1 MSDISIINLI
11 TDHYPNVEA
20 TAVRNTD
27 QVSVS
32 VSGTYVVGGADAAS
46 KQKDLKLQLLKN
58 AKVALSDVDAQS
70 ARDAGYEANRADLEP
85 LKSEQITSPAT
96 PGDPSVSVSSTATLF
111 KVTGSTDTVTT
122 TIRISLVDEN
132 NSLLYNSIL
141 DDGEEGF
148 ATQSY
153 SISLKKADV
162 SGLDSATKVTATV
175 TAFNEIDDAS
185 NDVTKTWEESS

>member
-96 PGDPSVSVSSTATLF
+96 PGDPSVSVSSTSTLF

-141 DDGEEGF
+141 EEGEEGF

-153 SISLKKADV
+153 SISLKKADN
-162 SGLDSATKVTATV
+162 SGLNTATKITTTV

-185 NDVTKTWEESS
+185 NDVTKTWEKSS

>member
-11 TDHYPNVEA
+11 TDNYPNVEA

-58 AKVALSDVDAQS
+58 AKVALSDMDAQS
-70 ARDAGYEANRADLEP
+70 ARDAGYEANRTDLEP
-85 LKSEQITSPAT
+85 LKSESITSPAT
-96 PGDPSVSVSSTATLF
+96 PSDPSVSVSSTATLF
-111 KVTGSTDTVTT
+111 KVTGSTDTITS

-141 DDGEEGF
+141 EEGEEGF

-153 SISLKKADV
+153 SISLKKAETT
-162 SGLDSATKVTATV
+162 GLDSATKVTATV

>member
-20 TAVRNTD
+20 TAVRYAD

-32 VSGTYVVGGADAAS
+32 VSGTYTVGGADAAS

-58 AKVALSDVDAQS
+58 AKVALADKDAQS
-70 ARDAGYEANRADLEP
+70 ARDASYQANRSDLEP
-85 LKSEQITSPAT
+85 LKSESITSPAT
-96 PGDPSVSVSSTATLF
+96 PSDPSVSVSSTATLF
-111 KVTGSTDTVTT
+111 KVTGATDTVTT
-122 TIRISLVDEN
+122 TIRISLTDQDDAILHNEMLDE
-132 NSLLYNSIL
+132 
-141 DDGEEGF
+141 GEEGF

-153 SISLKKADV
+153 SLSLKKADN

-185 NDVTKTWEESS
+185 NAVTKTWEKSS

>member
-58 AKVALSDVDAQS
+58 AKVALSDMDAQS
-70 ARDAGYEANRADLEP
+70 ARDAGYEANRSDLEP

-96 PGDPSVSVSSTATLF
+96 PSDPSVSVSSTATLF
-111 KVTGSTDTVTT
+111 KVTGSTDTVTS

-132 NSLLYNSIL
+132 NSLLSNSIL
-141 DDGEEGF
+141 EEGDEGF

-153 SISLKKADV
+153 SISLKKADN
-162 SGLDSATKVTATV
+162 SGLDTATKVTATV

>member
-11 TDHYPNVEA
+11 TDNYPQVEA

-32 VSGTYVVGGADAAS
+32 VSGSYAVAGADAAS

-58 AKVALSDVDAQS
+58 AKVALADKDAQS
-70 ARDAGYEANRADLEP
+70 ARDAGYEANRTDLEP
-85 LKSEQITSPAT
+85 LKSESITSPAT

-111 KVTGSTDTVTT
+111 KVTGATDTVTT
-122 TIRISLVDEN
+122 TIRISLTDQDNVLLHNAMLDE
-132 NSLLYNSIL
+132 
-141 DDGEEGF
+141 GEEGF

-153 SISLKKADV
+153 SVSLKKADNP
-162 SGLDSATKVTATV
+162 GLDSATKVTATV

-185 NDVTKTWEESS
+185 NDVTKTWEKSS

>member
-58 AKVALSDVDAQS
+58 AKVALSDMDAQS
-70 ARDAGYEANRADLEP
+70 ARDAGYEANRTDLEP

-96 PGDPSVSVSSTATLF
+96 PSDPSVSVSSTATLF
-111 KVTGSTDTVTT
+111 KVTGSTDTVTS

-132 NSLLYNSIL
+132 NSLLSNSIL
-141 DDGEEGF
+141 EEGDEGF

-153 SISLKKADV
+153 SISLKKADN

>member
-11 TDHYPNVEA
+11 TDNYPNVEA

-58 AKVALSDVDAQS
+58 AKVALSDMDAQS
-70 ARDAGYEANRADLEP
+70 ARDAGYEANRTDLEP
-85 LKSEQITSPAT
+85 LKSESITSPAT

-111 KVTGSTDTVTT
+111 KVTGATDTVTS

-141 DDGEEGF
+141 EEGEEGF

-153 SISLKKADV
+153 SISLKKAENT
-162 SGLDSATKVTATV
+162 GLDSATKVTATV

>member
-58 AKVALSDVDAQS
+58 AKVALSDMDAQS
-70 ARDAGYEANRADLEP
+70 ARDAGYEANRTDLEP

-96 PGDPSVSVSSTATLF
+96 PSDPSVSVSSTATLF

-141 DDGEEGF
+141 EEGEEGF

-153 SISLKKADV
+153 SVSLKKADN
-162 SGLDSATKVTATV
+162 SGLNTATKITATV

>member
-32 VSGTYVVGGADAAS
+32 VSGSYAVAGADAAS
-46 KQKDLKLQLLKN
+46 KQKDLKVQLLKN
-58 AKVALSDVDAQS
+58 AKVALADKAAQS
-70 ARDAGYEANRADLEP
+70 ARDASYQANRTDLEP
-85 LKSEQITSPAT
+85 LKSESITSPAT
-96 PGDPSVSVSSTATLF
+96 PSDPSVSVSSTATLF

-122 TIRISLVDEN
+122 TIRISLTDQDNALLHNAMLDE
-132 NSLLYNSIL
+132 
-141 DDGEEGF
+141 GEEGF

-153 SISLKKADV
+153 SISLKKADNP
-162 SGLDSATKVTATV
+162 GRDSATKITATV

-185 NDVTKTWEESS
+185 NAVTKTWEKSS

>member
-96 PGDPSVSVSSTATLF
+96 PGDPSVSVSSTSTLF
-111 KVTGSTDTVTT
+111 KVTGATDTVTT

-132 NSLLYNSIL
+132 NSLLSNSIL
-141 DDGEEGF
+141 DEGDEGF

-153 SISLKKADV
+153 SISLKKADN

-185 NDVTKTWEESS
+185 NDVTKTWEKSS

>member
-27 QVSVS
+27 QVTVS
-32 VSGTYVVGGADAAS
+32 VSGTYVVGGADAAA

-58 AKVALSDVDAQS
+58 AKVALSDMDAQS
-70 ARDAGYEANRADLEP
+70 ARDAGYEANRTDLEP
-85 LKSEQITSPAT
+85 LKNETITSPAT
-96 PGDPSVSVSSTATLF
+96 PSDPSVSVSSTSTLF
-111 KVTGSTDTVTT
+111 KITGATDTVTT
-122 TIRISLVDEN
+122 TIRINLVDQDDAFVH
-132 NSLLYNSIL
+132 SSML
-141 DDGEEGF
+141 DDGDEGF

-153 SISLKKADV
+153 SLSLKKADI
-162 SGLDSATKVTATV
+162 SGLETATKITTTV

-185 NDVTKTWEESS
+185 NDVTKTWEKS

>member
-96 PGDPSVSVSSTATLF
+96 PGDPSVSVSSTSTLF
-111 KVTGSTDTVTT
+111 KVTGATDTVTT

-141 DDGEEGF
+141 EEGEEGF

-153 SISLKKADV
+153 SISLKKADN
-162 SGLDSATKVTATV
+162 SGLNTATKITTTV

-185 NDVTKTWEESS
+185 NDVTKTWEKSS

>member
-11 TDHYPNVEA
+11 TDNYPQVEA

-32 VSGTYVVGGADAAS
+32 VSGSYAVAGADAAS

-58 AKVALSDVDAQS
+58 AKVALSDMDAQA
-70 ARDAGYEANRADLEP
+70 ARNAGYEANRTDLEP

-111 KVTGSTDTVTT
+111 KVTGATDTVTT
-122 TIRISLVDEN
+122 TIRISLTDQDNVLLHNAMLDE
-132 NSLLYNSIL
+132 
-141 DDGEEGF
+141 GEEGF

-153 SISLKKADV
+153 SISLKKV
-162 SGLDSATKVTATV
+162 SNARTENQDQVYMKVTYAC
-175 TAFNEIDDAS
+175 
-185 NDVTKTWEESS
+185 